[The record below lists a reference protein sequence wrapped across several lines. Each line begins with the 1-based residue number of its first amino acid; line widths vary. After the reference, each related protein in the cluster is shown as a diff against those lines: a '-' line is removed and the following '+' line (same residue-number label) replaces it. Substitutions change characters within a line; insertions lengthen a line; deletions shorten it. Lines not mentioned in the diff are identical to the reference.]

1 MKKQL
6 ILCALLMIMSS
17 KITYSQSREVT
28 ACEIKVERL
37 RSVVFVMDTTINGI
51 NKRLQIAND
60 RLQLCEIVMDGC
72 QIEKNELVHI
82 QKDTKEALI
91 KNQKKAVELEDK
103 LTRTRKIGI
112 IGTVGGLIVG
122 VLAVL

>member
-6 ILCALLMIMSS
+6 ILCVILIIMSL
-17 KITYSQSREVT
+17 KTTYSQSSEGT
-28 ACEIKVERL
+28 DCEIKVERL
-37 RSVVFVMDTTINGI
+37 KSVVLVIDTTINGI
-51 NKRLQIAND
+51 NKMLQIAND

-72 QIEKNELVHI
+72 QIEKNELVQI

-91 KNQKKAVELEDK
+91 KSQKEAVELQRK